1 MGLHPV
7 ATKLL
12 SALIILAA
20 ITTAAD
26 ARQSSLQNGRWIKT
40 DTENG
45 TSYVI
50 VIRGRDWFHP
60 FHGHATIREGQGSA
74 DAEVYY
80 DPSAGGAAV
89 VCKYQVNMKD
99 MGDVMILNP
108 ASPQTTDYCPSGE
121 LSRQSN

>member
-7 ATKLL
+7 ITKLL
-12 SALIILAA
+12 GAVIGLAA

-26 ARQSSLQNGRWIKT
+26 ARQASLQNGRWIKT
-40 DTENG
+40 DAENG

-60 FHGHATIREGQGSA
+60 FHGHATIRNGQGSA

-80 DPSAGGAAV
+80 DPSPSGGEV
-89 VCKYQVNMKD
+89 ICKYQVNMKE

-108 ASPQTTDYCPSGE
+108 ASPQTSDYCPSGE
-121 LSRQSN
+121 FSRQSN